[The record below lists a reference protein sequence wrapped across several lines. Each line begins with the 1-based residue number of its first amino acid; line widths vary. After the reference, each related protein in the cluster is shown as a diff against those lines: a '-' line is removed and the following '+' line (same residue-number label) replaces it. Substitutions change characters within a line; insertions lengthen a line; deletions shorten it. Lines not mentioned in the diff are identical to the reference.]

1 MWNTCLIGRR
11 WKPREGWSR
20 PVLTGDGDIAAHSP
34 SCVWGWVRVFFCC
47 WIVPG
52 DNERWNGHEYDVDE
66 RFVSRPLAGSRT
78 ATVMMPEWFP
88 FWSSVPFDYGFCGGH
103 GPGVTPGPFPN
114 PEAKAWHGDG
124 TAPGRVWESNTPPQ
138 AFLSGFPVEPTLR
151 ETPLFISVPDGIP
164 LDGLAAPG
172 RFFFAFSCRR
182 SSGSSAAFITTR
194 SDCAFPSPKQEFHV
208 GASTN
213 PMSGYRLSAD
223 GRPRNIIVQLSQA

>member
-138 AFLSGFPVEPTLR
+138 TFVQVGFPVEPTLR
-151 ETPLFISVPDGIP
+151 ETPPFFVSGDSS
-164 LDGLAAPG
+164 APVLPH
-172 RFFFAFSCRR
+172 
-182 SSGSSAAFITTR
+182 GSSPTGSQRGFPGSPLRIPIQTKRKTPLLR
-194 SDCAFPSPKQEFHV
+194 SLH
-208 GASTN
+208 
-213 PMSGYRLSAD
+213 
-223 GRPRNIIVQLSQA
+223 I